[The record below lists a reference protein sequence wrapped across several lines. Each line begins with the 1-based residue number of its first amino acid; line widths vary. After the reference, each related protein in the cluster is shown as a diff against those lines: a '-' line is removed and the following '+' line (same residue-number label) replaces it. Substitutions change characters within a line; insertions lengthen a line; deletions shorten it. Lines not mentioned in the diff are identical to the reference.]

1 MGAGAGIGAGGA
13 EGLLRRG
20 GRGATGR
27 GRTAVDLTRA
37 ASLVPVPPWPGPT
50 RVIGCTIHQ
59 LHAIDTIET
68 EMAVLARSLELL
80 RRRGRIHRE
89 MDRAGYLL
97 LRTLEETG
105 PLPVTQLAERVGLD
119 ASTVTRQVAA
129 LEAGGFAERGADPTD
144 RRCCIVR
151 PSAHGR
157 RLMRDVQRHRR
168 ERFEDLLAGWSDAD
182 RADLA
187 RLLSR
192 LNRSIT
198 LTALEGDTAEAQPGP
213 R

>member
-1 MGAGAGIGAGGA
+1 MDA
-13 EGLLRRG
+13 L
-20 GRGATGR
+20 
-27 GRTAVDLTRA
+27 
-37 ASLVPVPPWPGPT
+37 
-50 RVIGCTIHQ
+50 
-59 LHAIDTIET
+59 DTIET

-105 PLPVTQLAERVGLD
+105 PLPVNQLAERVGLD
-119 ASTVTRQVAA
+119 GSTVTRQVAS
-129 LEAGGFAERGADPTD
+129 LESDGFAERSTDPGD

-151 PSAHGR
+151 PTEHGR
-157 RLMRDVQRHRR
+157 RLMRDVQRQRR
-168 ERFEDLLAGWSDAD
+168 ERFDELLAGWSDAD

-187 RLLSR
+187 RLLAR
-192 LNRSIT
+192 LNRSVIVP
-198 LTALEGDTAEAQPGP
+198 ALEGEAVEAQLGP

>member
-1 MGAGAGIGAGGA
+1 LEIAFKGHD
-13 EGLLRRG
+13 R
-20 GRGATGR
+20 
-27 GRTAVDLTRA
+27 VDDL
-37 ASLVPVPPWPGPT
+37 
-50 RVIGCTIHQ
+50 
-59 LHAIDTIET
+59 DTIET

-97 LRTLEETG
+97 LRTLEESG
-105 PLPVTQLAERVGLD
+105 PLPVTQLADRVGLD

-129 LEAGGFAERGADPTD
+129 LEGGGFAERCADPSD

-151 PSAHGR
+151 PSDRGR
-157 RLMRDVQRHRR
+157 RLMRDVQRRRR
-168 ERFEDLLAGWSDAD
+168 ERFAELLSGWSDTD

-187 RLLSR
+187 RLLAR

-198 LTALEGDTAEAQPGP
+198 LPAEVEAAEAP
-213 R
+213 RGHVDAR

>member
-1 MGAGAGIGAGGA
+1 MQISFKGH
-13 EGLLRRG
+13 ERED
-20 GRGATGR
+20 
-27 GRTAVDLTRA
+27 DL
-37 ASLVPVPPWPGPT
+37 
-50 RVIGCTIHQ
+50 
-59 LHAIDTIET
+59 DTIET

-105 PLPVTQLAERVGLD
+105 PLPIHQLADRVGLD

-129 LEAGGFAERGADPTD
+129 LEGDGFAERSDDPTD
-144 RRCCIVR
+144 RRCSIVR
-151 PSAHGR
+151 PSDRGR
-157 RLMRDVQRHRR
+157 RLMREVQGRRR
-168 ERFEDLLAGWSDAD
+168 ERFEELLSGWSDAD

-187 RLLSR
+187 RLLAR

-198 LTALEGDTAEAQPGP
+198 LPADGDPG
-213 R
+213 RVDAR